1 MDLSDMFTVLKG
13 SEKRNMSSLK
23 VNDIKIGDR
32 FRIDLGD
39 LKALKQS
46 IQEFGLFHPI
56 VVNENNELICGQR
69 RLEALKQL
77 GYEVVST
84 TRINIQDIVNG
95 EIHEN
100 TVRKDF
106 TILERYEIRKRLEP
120 LEKQKAEERML
131 SGEPCVKFTQGKTRD
146 KIAKS
151 LGKSWLTLEKETEIV
166 EAAKQNPEQ
175 FGHLL
180 EKIDSGKTSVN
191 YVHQMVKRSKDH
203 TNTPNLPQG
212 EFDIILADPPWNY
225 DINIR
230 GSPDDH
236 YNVMTNEAI
245 ENLEIPAAEN
255 AILFLWATAPK
266 IQEAIK
272 VLKAWG
278 FTYRSHAV
286 WIKDK
291 IGNGYYFRSQ
301 HELLLVGKKGNIPTP
316 QEKDRHSSVIM
327 AATKE
332 HSEKPDIV
340 YQIIEQMYP
349 NRKYLELFARKER
362 EGWTSWGNEMEIKA
376 EIK

>member
-362 EGWTSWGNEMEIKA
+362 EGWTSWGNEIEIKA

>member
-1 MDLSDMFTVLKG
+1 
-13 SEKRNMSSLK
+13 MSSLK

-77 GYEVVST
+77 GYEVVPT

-120 LEKQKAEERML
+120 QEKQKAEERML
-131 SGEPCVKFTQGKTRD
+131 SGEPCVNFTQGKTRD

-191 YVHQMVKRSKDH
+191 YVHQMDDQKI
-203 TNTPNLPQG
+203 TQTPLT
-212 EFDIILADPPWNY
+212 Y
-225 DINIR
+225 
-230 GSPDDH
+230 H
-236 YNVMTNEAI
+236 K
-245 ENLEIPAAEN
+245 ENLI
-255 AILFLWATAPK
+255 
-266 IQEAIK
+266 
-272 VLKAWG
+272 
-278 FTYRSHAV
+278 
-286 WIKDK
+286 
-291 IGNGYYFRSQ
+291 
-301 HELLLVGKKGNIPTP
+301 
-316 QEKDRHSSVIM
+316 
-327 AATKE
+327 
-332 HSEKPDIV
+332 
-340 YQIIEQMYP
+340 
-349 NRKYLELFARKER
+349 
-362 EGWTSWGNEMEIKA
+362 
-376 EIK
+376 

>member
-1 MDLSDMFTVLKG
+1 MFTVLKG

-77 GYEVVST
+77 GYEVVPT

-266 IQEAIK
+266 IQEATK

>member
-1 MDLSDMFTVLKG
+1 
-13 SEKRNMSSLK
+13 
-23 VNDIKIGDR
+23 
-32 FRIDLGD
+32 
-39 LKALKQS
+39 
-46 IQEFGLFHPI
+46 
-56 VVNENNELICGQR
+56 
-69 RLEALKQL
+69 
-77 GYEVVST
+77 
-84 TRINIQDIVNG
+84 
-95 EIHEN
+95 
-100 TVRKDF
+100 
-106 TILERYEIRKRLEP
+106 
-120 LEKQKAEERML
+120 ML
-131 SGEPCVKFTQGKTRD
+131 SGEPCVNFTQGKTRD

-301 HELLLVGKKGNIPTP
+301 HELLLVSKKGNIPTP
-316 QEKDRHSSVIM
+316 QENDRHSSVIM